1 MVSFIPAFNIKSMV
15 HKVDSFTKLFIGQWW
30 VKERCTYIVTYINIP
45 YTIYVLV
52 TIIFSKLTSFR
63 EGEIVTSKLCFG
75 SSNFLKTDRFQVL
88 QHQQSCLSS
97 TTELL
102 YYFLHIP
109 PQHHPLFL
117 IPTNINTLIGN
128 HYQMSAKFKTQ
139 KLRNSDKEPTYVKSN
154 SFSQLSQAET
164 WC

>member
-1 MVSFIPAFNIKSMV
+1 MVSFIPVFNIKSMV

-30 VKERCTYIVTYINIP
+30 AKKRCTYIVIYINIP

-52 TIIFSKLTSFR
+52 TIIISKLTSFR

-75 SSNFLKTDRFQVL
+75 SSTVIFFKTDRFQVL

-102 YYFLHIP
+102 YYFLHKLP
-109 PQHHPLFL
+109 PRPLLFL
-117 IPTNINTLIGN
+117 QPTYRNPSIGN
-128 HYQMSAKFKTQ
+128 HYLMCAKFYTKIH
-139 KLRNSDKEPTYVKSN
+139 RNSENLINIYWAIN
-154 SFSQLSQAET
+154 FHNFHMQ
-164 WC
+164 